1 MPLKRSR
8 EQETP
13 TMYKSK
19 LQEVCQ
25 QRGWE
30 LPAYQVTKQGQD
42 HNPLFSATVTVNATS
57 FSSPS
62 PSSSSKKAQSDAAKL
77 AYDHF
82 SLISS
87 SSLSVSADCSGGS
100 AGESTRLSQEN
111 PTPLSNTNPT
121 AGKNTRQSHENP
133 TPLSNANPTAGKNTR
148 QSHENPTP
156 LSKTNPTPLSNK
168 AGAVAKTDES
178 FGVSAGC
185 SSGSAG
191 ENTRLSPG
199 GKLQLNLQ
207 AANPIPLSNEAVA
220 VGKIDESFEGCSS
233 GSAGGNTRL
242 SPRGKLQLNLQAANP
257 TPLSNEAVAVGK
269 NDENFEGCSSG
280 SAGGNAC
287 QSPTGKLQLNLRDA
301 NPTPLSNE
309 AVAVGKN
316 VESFEGCSSGSAGE
330 NTRLSPG
337 GKLQLNLQAANPTPL
352 SNEAV
357 ALGKIDESF
366 EGCSSGSAGENTRLS
381 PGGKL
386 QLNLQAAN
394 PTPLSNE
401 AVAVG
406 KNDESFEGCSGGSAG
421 GNARLSPRG
430 KLQLN
435 LQAANP
441 TPLSNEAVAV
451 GKIDESFEGCSS
463 GSAGGNARLSPRGK
477 LQLNLQAANP
487 PPPSNEAMAVG
498 KNDESFGVS
507 AGCSS
512 GSAGENTRLSP
523 GGKLQLNLQD
533 ANPTPLSN
541 EAVANAKNDEIFG
554 GMQHLFKNQLQT
566 YAQKRNFTLPVYS
579 CERVGP
585 PHASRF
591 KCKVTVNGQTYE
603 GREYFPTLIK
613 AELAAAK
620 AALMSLLSNGVE
632 EDGFGYKS
640 LLQELAQRE
649 GCGLPTYWTDKS
661 GEAHVLT
668 FVSKVEIEGEI
679 FTGQGAKTKKQAEM
693 SAAKIAYTALQQR
706 YSSQSPGFLSTSSQ
720 FQEAPRSSPLSP
732 ACQSQEAVQ
741 SETPQFSVSNLRAGL
756 TAYLQ
761 QNIQPKLPVSNEQA
775 EEYRVS
781 NHNPSIASPGQGS
794 CSAMASITPSPA
806 AAISSSPK
814 HDLTSSSLPSDSPTN
829 LATSSSIEFTVR
841 GIRVLIHPSGTKM
854 AYPAG
859 STVLP
864 ISDDKWAAV
873 ELPPQRSR

>member
-19 LQEVCQ
+19 LQAVCQ

-30 LPAYQVTKQGQD
+30 LPTYQVTKQGKD

-62 PSSSSKKAQSDAAKL
+62 PSSSSKTAQSDAAKL
-77 AYDHF
+77 AFNHF

-87 SSLSVSADCSGGS
+87 PSPSLSVSADCSGGS
-100 AGESTRLSQEN
+100 AGENTRLSQEN

-121 AGKNTRQSHENP
+121 
-133 TPLSNANPTAGKNTR
+133 PLSN
-148 QSHENPTP
+148 E
-156 LSKTNPTPLSNK
+156 

-185 SSGSAG
+185 SS
-191 ENTRLSPG
+191 
-199 GKLQLNLQ
+199 
-207 AANPIPLSNEAVA
+207 
-220 VGKIDESFEGCSS
+220 
-233 GSAGGNTRL
+233 
-242 SPRGKLQLNLQAANP
+242 
-257 TPLSNEAVAVGK
+257 
-269 NDENFEGCSSG
+269 
-280 SAGGNAC
+280 
-287 QSPTGKLQLNLRDA
+287 
-301 NPTPLSNE
+301 
-309 AVAVGKN
+309 
-316 VESFEGCSSGSAGE
+316 
-330 NTRLSPG
+330 
-337 GKLQLNLQAANPTPL
+337 
-352 SNEAV
+352 
-357 ALGKIDESF
+357 
-366 EGCSSGSAGENTRLS
+366 
-381 PGGKL
+381 
-386 QLNLQAAN
+386 
-394 PTPLSNE
+394 
-401 AVAVG
+401 
-406 KNDESFEGCSGGSAG
+406 GSAG

-451 GKIDESFEGCSS
+451 GKNDESFEVSAGCSSGSAGGDARLSPRGKLKLNLQAANPTPLSNEAVAVGKNDESFEVSAGCSS

-487 PPPSNEAMAVG
+487 TPLSNEAMAVGKNDESFEGCSSGSAGGDSCLFPGGKLQLNLQDANPTPLSNEAVAVGKNDESFGGFSSGNAGGNTRLSPRGKLQLNLQVANPTPLSNEAMAVG

-603 GREYFPTLIK
+603 SEEYFPTLNK

-661 GEAHVLT
+661 GEAHVPT

-732 ACQSQEAVQ
+732 ARQSQEAVQ

-775 EEYRVS
+775 EEYRANSVVS
-781 NHNPSIASPGQGS
+781 NHNPSIASPGQDS

-829 LATSSSIEFTVR
+829 LATSSSIEFMVR
-841 GIRVLIHPSGTKM
+841 GIRVLMHPSGTKM
-854 AYPAG
+854 TYPAG

>member
-19 LQEVCQ
+19 LQAVCQ

-30 LPAYQVTKQGQD
+30 LPTYQVTKQGKD

-62 PSSSSKKAQSDAAKL
+62 PSSSSKTAQSDAAKL
-77 AYDHF
+77 AFNHF

-87 SSLSVSADCSGGS
+87 PSPSRSVSAAFSGGS
-100 AGESTRLSQEN
+100 AWENTRLSQEN

-121 AGKNTRQSHENP
+121 
-133 TPLSNANPTAGKNTR
+133 PLSN
-148 QSHENPTP
+148 E
-156 LSKTNPTPLSNK
+156 

-178 FGVSAGC
+178 FGGC

-191 ENTRLSPG
+191 GNARLSPR

-220 VGKIDESFEGCSS
+220 VGKNDESFEGCSS
-233 GSAGGNTRL
+233 
-242 SPRGKLQLNLQAANP
+242 
-257 TPLSNEAVAVGK
+257 
-269 NDENFEGCSSG
+269 
-280 SAGGNAC
+280 
-287 QSPTGKLQLNLRDA
+287 
-301 NPTPLSNE
+301 
-309 AVAVGKN
+309 
-316 VESFEGCSSGSAGE
+316 
-330 NTRLSPG
+330 
-337 GKLQLNLQAANPTPL
+337 
-352 SNEAV
+352 
-357 ALGKIDESF
+357 
-366 EGCSSGSAGENTRLS
+366 
-381 PGGKL
+381 
-386 QLNLQAAN
+386 
-394 PTPLSNE
+394 
-401 AVAVG
+401 
-406 KNDESFEGCSGGSAG
+406 GSAG

-451 GKIDESFEGCSS
+451 GKNDESFEGCSS

-487 PPPSNEAMAVG
+487 TPLSNEAVAVGKNDESFEGCSSGSAGGDSCLFPGGKLQLNLQDANPTPLSNEAVAVGKNDESFGGFSSGNAGGNTRLSPRGKLQLNLQVANPTPLSNEAMAVG
-498 KNDESFGVS
+498 KNDESFG
-507 AGCSS
+507 GCSS

-603 GREYFPTLIK
+603 SEEYFPTLIK

-632 EDGFGYKS
+632 EDESGYKN
-640 LLQELAQRE
+640 LLQDMARRE
-649 GCGLPTYWTDKS
+649 GCGLPTYLTDKS
-661 GEAHVLT
+661 GEAHAPT
-668 FVSKVEIEGEI
+668 FISKVEIDGVS
-679 FTGQGAKTKKQAEM
+679 FTGKEARNKKQAEM

-706 YSSQSPGFLSTSSQ
+706 YSSQ
-720 FQEAPRSSPLSP
+720 EVPRSSPLSP
-732 ACQSQEAVQ
+732 ARQSQEALQ
-741 SETPQFSVSNLRAGL
+741 SETPQLSVSNLRAGL

-775 EEYRVS
+775 EEYR
-781 NHNPSIASPGQGS
+781 
-794 CSAMASITPSPA
+794 
-806 AAISSSPK
+806 
-814 HDLTSSSLPSDSPTN
+814 DSPTN
-829 LATSSSIEFTVR
+829 LATSSSIEFMVR
-841 GIRVLIHPSGTKM
+841 GIRVLMHPSGTKM
-854 AYPAG
+854 TYPAG

>member
-13 TMYKSK
+13 TMYKSN
-19 LQEVCQ
+19 LQAMCQ

-30 LPAYQVTKQGQD
+30 LPAYQVTKQGKD

-87 SSLSVSADCSGGS
+87 PSPSLSDCSGGS
-100 AGESTRLSQEN
+100 AGENTRLSQEN

-121 AGKNTRQSHENP
+121 
-133 TPLSNANPTAGKNTR
+133 PLSN
-148 QSHENPTP
+148 E
-156 LSKTNPTPLSNK
+156 

-178 FGVSAGC
+178 
-185 SSGSAG
+185 
-191 ENTRLSPG
+191 
-199 GKLQLNLQ
+199 
-207 AANPIPLSNEAVA
+207 
-220 VGKIDESFEGCSS
+220 
-233 GSAGGNTRL
+233 
-242 SPRGKLQLNLQAANP
+242 
-257 TPLSNEAVAVGK
+257 
-269 NDENFEGCSSG
+269 
-280 SAGGNAC
+280 
-287 QSPTGKLQLNLRDA
+287 
-301 NPTPLSNE
+301 
-309 AVAVGKN
+309 
-316 VESFEGCSSGSAGE
+316 
-330 NTRLSPG
+330 
-337 GKLQLNLQAANPTPL
+337 
-352 SNEAV
+352 
-357 ALGKIDESF
+357 
-366 EGCSSGSAGENTRLS
+366 
-381 PGGKL
+381 
-386 QLNLQAAN
+386 
-394 PTPLSNE
+394 
-401 AVAVG
+401 
-406 KNDESFEGCSGGSAG
+406 
-421 GNARLSPRG
+421 
-430 KLQLN
+430 
-435 LQAANP
+435 
-441 TPLSNEAVAV
+441 
-451 GKIDESFEGCSS
+451 
-463 GSAGGNARLSPRGK
+463 
-477 LQLNLQAANP
+477 
-487 PPPSNEAMAVG
+487 
-498 KNDESFGVS
+498 
-507 AGCSS
+507 
-512 GSAGENTRLSP
+512 
-523 GGKLQLNLQD
+523 
-533 ANPTPLSN
+533 
-541 EAVANAKNDEIFG
+541 FG

-603 GREYFPTLIK
+603 SQEYFPTLIK

-640 LLQELAQRE
+640 LLQELARRE

-661 GEAHVLT
+661 GEAHAPT

-720 FQEAPRSSPLSP
+720 FQEAPQSSPLSP

-761 QNIQPKLPVSNEQA
+761 QNIQPKLPVSNEQG
-775 EEYRVS
+775 EEYRANSVVS
-781 NHNPSIASPGQGS
+781 NHNPSTASPGQDS
-794 CSAMASITPSPA
+794 CSAMASITPSPT

-829 LATSSSIEFTVR
+829 LATSSSIEFVVR

-854 AYPAG
+854 TYPAG

>member
-19 LQEVCQ
+19 LQAVCQ

-30 LPAYQVTKQGQD
+30 LPTYQVTKQGKD

-62 PSSSSKKAQSDAAKL
+62 PSSSSKTAQSDAAKL
-77 AYDHF
+77 AFNHF

-87 SSLSVSADCSGGS
+87 PSPSRSAFSGGS
-100 AGESTRLSQEN
+100 AGENTRLSQEN

-121 AGKNTRQSHENP
+121 
-133 TPLSNANPTAGKNTR
+133 PLSN
-148 QSHENPTP
+148 E
-156 LSKTNPTPLSNK
+156 

-178 FGVSAGC
+178 FGGC
-185 SSGSAG
+185 WS
-191 ENTRLSPG
+191 
-199 GKLQLNLQ
+199 
-207 AANPIPLSNEAVA
+207 
-220 VGKIDESFEGCSS
+220 
-233 GSAGGNTRL
+233 
-242 SPRGKLQLNLQAANP
+242 
-257 TPLSNEAVAVGK
+257 
-269 NDENFEGCSSG
+269 
-280 SAGGNAC
+280 
-287 QSPTGKLQLNLRDA
+287 
-301 NPTPLSNE
+301 
-309 AVAVGKN
+309 
-316 VESFEGCSSGSAGE
+316 
-330 NTRLSPG
+330 
-337 GKLQLNLQAANPTPL
+337 
-352 SNEAV
+352 
-357 ALGKIDESF
+357 
-366 EGCSSGSAGENTRLS
+366 
-381 PGGKL
+381 
-386 QLNLQAAN
+386 
-394 PTPLSNE
+394 
-401 AVAVG
+401 
-406 KNDESFEGCSGGSAG
+406 GSAG

-451 GKIDESFEGCSS
+451 GKNDESFEGCSSGSTGGNARLSPRGKLQLNLQAANPTPLSNEAVAVGKNDESFEGCWS

-487 PPPSNEAMAVG
+487 TPLSNEAVAVGKNDESFEGCSSGSAGGNACLSPRGKLQLNLQAANPTPLSNEAVAVGKNDESFEGCSSGGAGGNTCLFPGGKLQLNLQDANPTPLSNEAVAVG

-507 AGCSS
+507 AGFSSGNAGGNTRLSPGGKLQLNLQVANPTPLSNEAVAVGKNDESFGGCSS
-512 GSAGENTRLSP
+512 GSAGENTHLSP

-603 GREYFPTLIK
+603 SQEYFPTLNK

-661 GEAHVLT
+661 GEAHVPT

-732 ACQSQEAVQ
+732 ARQSQEAVQ

-775 EEYRVS
+775 EEYRANSVVS
-781 NHNPSIASPGQGS
+781 NHNPSIASPGQDS

-829 LATSSSIEFTVR
+829 LATSSSIEFMVR
-841 GIRVLIHPSGTKM
+841 GIRVLMHPSGTKM
-854 AYPAG
+854 TYPAG

>member
-19 LQEVCQ
+19 LQAVCQ

-30 LPAYQVTKQGQD
+30 LPTYQVTKQGKD

-62 PSSSSKKAQSDAAKL
+62 PSSSSKTAQSDAAKL
-77 AYDHF
+77 AFNHF

-87 SSLSVSADCSGGS
+87 PSPSRSAFSGGS
-100 AGESTRLSQEN
+100 AWENTRLSQEN

-121 AGKNTRQSHENP
+121 
-133 TPLSNANPTAGKNTR
+133 PLSN
-148 QSHENPTP
+148 E
-156 LSKTNPTPLSNK
+156 

-178 FGVSAGC
+178 FGGC

-191 ENTRLSPG
+191 GNARLSPR

-220 VGKIDESFEGCSS
+220 VGKNDESFEGCSS
-233 GSAGGNTRL
+233 
-242 SPRGKLQLNLQAANP
+242 
-257 TPLSNEAVAVGK
+257 
-269 NDENFEGCSSG
+269 
-280 SAGGNAC
+280 
-287 QSPTGKLQLNLRDA
+287 
-301 NPTPLSNE
+301 
-309 AVAVGKN
+309 
-316 VESFEGCSSGSAGE
+316 
-330 NTRLSPG
+330 
-337 GKLQLNLQAANPTPL
+337 
-352 SNEAV
+352 
-357 ALGKIDESF
+357 
-366 EGCSSGSAGENTRLS
+366 
-381 PGGKL
+381 
-386 QLNLQAAN
+386 
-394 PTPLSNE
+394 
-401 AVAVG
+401 
-406 KNDESFEGCSGGSAG
+406 GSAG

-451 GKIDESFEGCSS
+451 GKNDESFEGCSS
-463 GSAGGNARLSPRGK
+463 GSAGGDSCLFPGGKLQLNLQDANPTPLSNEAVAVGKNDESFGGFSSGNAGGNTRLSPRGK
-477 LQLNLQAANP
+477 LQLNLQVANP
-487 PPPSNEAMAVG
+487 TPLSNEAMAVG
-498 KNDESFGVS
+498 KNDESFG
-507 AGCSS
+507 GCSS

-603 GREYFPTLIK
+603 SEEYFPTLIK

-632 EDGFGYKS
+632 EDESGYKN
-640 LLQELAQRE
+640 LLQDMARRE
-649 GCGLPTYWTDKS
+649 GCGLPTYLTDKS
-661 GEAHVLT
+661 GEAHAPT
-668 FVSKVEIEGEI
+668 FISKVEIDGVS
-679 FTGQGAKTKKQAEM
+679 FTGKEARNKKQAEM

-706 YSSQSPGFLSTSSQ
+706 YSSQ
-720 FQEAPRSSPLSP
+720 EVPRSSPLSP
-732 ACQSQEAVQ
+732 ARQSQEALQ
-741 SETPQFSVSNLRAGL
+741 SETPQLSVSNLRAGL

-775 EEYRVS
+775 EEYR
-781 NHNPSIASPGQGS
+781 
-794 CSAMASITPSPA
+794 
-806 AAISSSPK
+806 
-814 HDLTSSSLPSDSPTN
+814 DSPTN
-829 LATSSSIEFTVR
+829 LATSSSIEFMVR
-841 GIRVLIHPSGTKM
+841 GIRVLMHPSGTKM
-854 AYPAG
+854 TYPAG

>member
-19 LQEVCQ
+19 LQAVCQ

-30 LPAYQVTKQGQD
+30 LPTYQVTKQGKD

-62 PSSSSKKAQSDAAKL
+62 PSSSSKTAQSDAAKL
-77 AYDHF
+77 AFNHF

-87 SSLSVSADCSGGS
+87 PSPSRSVSAAFSGGS
-100 AGESTRLSQEN
+100 AGENTRLSQEN

-121 AGKNTRQSHENP
+121 
-133 TPLSNANPTAGKNTR
+133 PLSN
-148 QSHENPTP
+148 E
-156 LSKTNPTPLSNK
+156 

-178 FGVSAGC
+178 FGGC
-185 SSGSAG
+185 WS
-191 ENTRLSPG
+191 
-199 GKLQLNLQ
+199 
-207 AANPIPLSNEAVA
+207 
-220 VGKIDESFEGCSS
+220 
-233 GSAGGNTRL
+233 
-242 SPRGKLQLNLQAANP
+242 
-257 TPLSNEAVAVGK
+257 
-269 NDENFEGCSSG
+269 
-280 SAGGNAC
+280 
-287 QSPTGKLQLNLRDA
+287 
-301 NPTPLSNE
+301 
-309 AVAVGKN
+309 
-316 VESFEGCSSGSAGE
+316 
-330 NTRLSPG
+330 
-337 GKLQLNLQAANPTPL
+337 
-352 SNEAV
+352 
-357 ALGKIDESF
+357 
-366 EGCSSGSAGENTRLS
+366 
-381 PGGKL
+381 
-386 QLNLQAAN
+386 
-394 PTPLSNE
+394 
-401 AVAVG
+401 
-406 KNDESFEGCSGGSAG
+406 GSAG

-451 GKIDESFEGCSS
+451 GKNDESFEGCSSGSTGGNARLSPRGKLQLNLQAANPTPLSNEAVAVGKNDESFEGCWSGSAGGNARLSPRGKLQLNLQAANPTPLSNEAVAVGKNDESFEVSAGCSS

-487 PPPSNEAMAVG
+487 TPLSNEAMAVG
-498 KNDESFGVS
+498 KNDESFEGCSSGGAGGNTCLFPGGKLQLNLQDANPTPLSNEAVAVGKNDESFGVS
-507 AGCSS
+507 AGFSSGNAGGNTRLSPGGKLQLNLQVANPTPLSNEAVAVGKNDESFGGCSS
-512 GSAGENTRLSP
+512 GSAGENTHLSP

-603 GREYFPTLIK
+603 SQEYFPTLNK

-661 GEAHVLT
+661 GEAHVPT

-732 ACQSQEAVQ
+732 ARQSQEAVQ

-775 EEYRVS
+775 EEYRANSVVS
-781 NHNPSIASPGQGS
+781 NHNPSIASPGQDS

-829 LATSSSIEFTVR
+829 LATSSSIEFMVR
-841 GIRVLIHPSGTKM
+841 GIRVLMHPSGTKM
-854 AYPAG
+854 TYPAG

>member
-19 LQEVCQ
+19 LQAVCQ

-30 LPAYQVTKQGQD
+30 LPTYQVTKQGKD

-62 PSSSSKKAQSDAAKL
+62 PSSSSKTAQSDAAKL
-77 AYDHF
+77 AFNHF

-87 SSLSVSADCSGGS
+87 PSPSRSVSAAFSGGS
-100 AGESTRLSQEN
+100 AGENTRLSQEN

-121 AGKNTRQSHENP
+121 
-133 TPLSNANPTAGKNTR
+133 PLSN
-148 QSHENPTP
+148 E
-156 LSKTNPTPLSNK
+156 

-191 ENTRLSPG
+191 GNARLSPR

-220 VGKIDESFEGCSS
+220 VGKNDESFEGCSS
-233 GSAGGNTRL
+233 
-242 SPRGKLQLNLQAANP
+242 
-257 TPLSNEAVAVGK
+257 
-269 NDENFEGCSSG
+269 
-280 SAGGNAC
+280 
-287 QSPTGKLQLNLRDA
+287 
-301 NPTPLSNE
+301 
-309 AVAVGKN
+309 
-316 VESFEGCSSGSAGE
+316 
-330 NTRLSPG
+330 
-337 GKLQLNLQAANPTPL
+337 
-352 SNEAV
+352 
-357 ALGKIDESF
+357 
-366 EGCSSGSAGENTRLS
+366 
-381 PGGKL
+381 
-386 QLNLQAAN
+386 
-394 PTPLSNE
+394 
-401 AVAVG
+401 
-406 KNDESFEGCSGGSAG
+406 GSAG

-451 GKIDESFEGCSS
+451 GKNDESFEGCSS

-487 PPPSNEAMAVG
+487 TPLSNEAVAVGKNDESFEGCSSGSAGGDSCLFPGGKLQLNLQDANPTPLSNEAVAVGKNDESFGVSAGFSSGNAGGNTRLSPRGKLQLNLQVANPTPLSNEAMAVG
-498 KNDESFGVS
+498 KNDESFG
-507 AGCSS
+507 GCSS

-603 GREYFPTLIK
+603 SEEYFPTLIK

-632 EDGFGYKS
+632 EDESGYKN
-640 LLQELAQRE
+640 LLQDMARRE

-661 GEAHVLT
+661 GEAHVPT

-732 ACQSQEAVQ
+732 ARQSQEAVQ

-775 EEYRVS
+775 EEYRANSVVS
-781 NHNPSIASPGQGS
+781 NHNPSIASPGQDS

-829 LATSSSIEFTVR
+829 LATSSSIEFMVR
-841 GIRVLIHPSGTKM
+841 GIRVLMHPSGTKM
-854 AYPAG
+854 TYPAG

>member
-19 LQEVCQ
+19 LQAVCQ

-30 LPAYQVTKQGQD
+30 LPTYQVTKQGKD

-62 PSSSSKKAQSDAAKL
+62 PSSSSKTAQSDAAKL
-77 AYDHF
+77 AFNHF

-87 SSLSVSADCSGGS
+87 PSPSLSVSADCSGGS
-100 AGESTRLSQEN
+100 AGENTRLSQEN

-121 AGKNTRQSHENP
+121 
-133 TPLSNANPTAGKNTR
+133 PLSN
-148 QSHENPTP
+148 E
-156 LSKTNPTPLSNK
+156 

-191 ENTRLSPG
+191 GNARLSPR

-220 VGKIDESFEGCSS
+220 VGKNDESFEGCSS
-233 GSAGGNTRL
+233 GSAGGDARL
-242 SPRGKLQLNLQAANP
+242 SPRGKLKLNLQAANP

-269 NDENFEGCSSG
+269 N
-280 SAGGNAC
+280 
-287 QSPTGKLQLNLRDA
+287 
-301 NPTPLSNE
+301 
-309 AVAVGKN
+309 
-316 VESFEGCSSGSAGE
+316 
-330 NTRLSPG
+330 
-337 GKLQLNLQAANPTPL
+337 
-352 SNEAV
+352 
-357 ALGKIDESF
+357 
-366 EGCSSGSAGENTRLS
+366 
-381 PGGKL
+381 
-386 QLNLQAAN
+386 
-394 PTPLSNE
+394 
-401 AVAVG
+401 
-406 KNDESFEGCSGGSAG
+406 
-421 GNARLSPRG
+421 
-430 KLQLN
+430 
-435 LQAANP
+435 
-441 TPLSNEAVAV
+441 
-451 GKIDESFEGCSS
+451 DESFEGCSS

-487 PPPSNEAMAVG
+487 TPLSNEAMAVGKNDESFEGCSSGSAGGDSCLFPGGKLQLNLQDANPTPLSNEAVAVGKNDESFGGFSSGNAGGNTRLSPRGKLQLNLQVANPTPLSNEAMAVG

-603 GREYFPTLIK
+603 SEEYFPTLNK

-661 GEAHVLT
+661 GEAHVPT

-732 ACQSQEAVQ
+732 ARQSQEAVQ

-775 EEYRVS
+775 EEYRANSVVS
-781 NHNPSIASPGQGS
+781 NHNPSIASPGQDS

-829 LATSSSIEFTVR
+829 LATSSSIEFMVR
-841 GIRVLIHPSGTKM
+841 GIRVLMHPSGTKM
-854 AYPAG
+854 TYPAG